1 MKFEEF
7 NRIYASNRYR
17 LDFRQ
22 SRHGNYLRLL
32 DDAGDKELA
41 KYPFSGLTA
50 DLPEQVLEF
59 VKTLLDGDLST

>member
-7 NRIYASNRYR
+7 NRIYASRRYR

-22 SRHGNYLRLL
+22 SIHGNYLRLL
-32 DDAGDKELA
+32 DDAGNKQLA
-41 KYPFSGLTA
+41 KYPFPDPTA

-59 VKTLLDGDLST
+59 VKTLPDGDLST